1 MGPGR
6 SSSPKCIILETMEDF
21 CAALTAEIP
30 PPALRRLAQLSAAPA
45 RAVALVR
52 WLGHEGFV
60 CVLLLS
66 KQEVM
71 SRKGNNSILNLI
83 PIVHTNAAL

>member
-1 MGPGR
+1 
-6 SSSPKCIILETMEDF
+6 MEDF

-30 PPALRRLAQLSAAPA
+30 PPALRRLSAALLAPA

-52 WLGHEGFV
+52 WLGHKGFV
-60 CVLLLS
+60 CVLRLS
-66 KQEVM
+66 KREVM

-83 PIVHTNAAL
+83 PIVHTNATL